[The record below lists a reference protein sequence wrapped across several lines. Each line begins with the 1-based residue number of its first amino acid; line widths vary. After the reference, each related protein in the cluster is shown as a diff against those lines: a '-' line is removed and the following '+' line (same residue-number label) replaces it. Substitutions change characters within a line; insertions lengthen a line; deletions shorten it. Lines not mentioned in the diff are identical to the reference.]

1 MDLQTAKLLGSKRY
15 TGLPCITCGALA
27 RYTRNRECVACRVAA
42 KCRREN
48 KIRAE
53 RGLKKVGRPKKYPE
67 LIGPVKPRKK
77 HDPKPITE
85 FEHWVRRSRN
95 SNKHILR
102 RKLTYDMYM
111 HLYVT
116 HCPLLGLEL
125 TYSKY
130 EGSAPDNYASLDRI
144 IPSKGYVDGN
154 VQILSFRANTL
165 KGHATLEEMQL
176 LVENWGKQTSKGSS
190 P

>member
-1 MDLQTAKLLGSKRY
+1 MDLQEAKITGSKRY
-15 TGLPCITCGALA
+15 AGLPCVACGETE

-67 LIGPVKPRKK
+67 LVGPTIPRKK
-77 HDPKPITE
+77 HDPKPVTE
-85 FEHWVRRSRN
+85 FEKWVRRSRH
-95 SNKHILR
+95 NKKATLR
-102 RKLTYDMYM
+102 KNLTYEMYM
-111 HLYVT
+111 ALYVT
-116 HCPLLGLEL
+116 HCPLLGVEL

-130 EGSAPDNYASLDRI
+130 EGTHAPSNYASLDKI
-144 IPSKGYVDGN
+144 DPSKGYVEGN

-165 KGHATLEEMQL
+165 KGHASLEEL
-176 LVENWGKQTSKGSS
+176 KIIVDNWTKQKI
-190 P
+190 